1 MKIDSNSFKPDFKEF
16 VIDIDM
22 TDYDPI
28 RTCCKDANICE
39 KCWKFMQ
46 LACHILN

>member
-1 MKIDSNSFKPDFKEF
+1 MKIDTHAFKPESKEL

-28 RTCCKDANICE
+28 RTCC
-39 KCWKFMQ
+39 
-46 LACHILN
+46 

>member
-1 MKIDSNSFKPDFKEF
+1 MKIDTHAFKPESKEL

-28 RTCCKDANICE
+28 RTFC
-39 KCWKFMQ
+39 
-46 LACHILN
+46 